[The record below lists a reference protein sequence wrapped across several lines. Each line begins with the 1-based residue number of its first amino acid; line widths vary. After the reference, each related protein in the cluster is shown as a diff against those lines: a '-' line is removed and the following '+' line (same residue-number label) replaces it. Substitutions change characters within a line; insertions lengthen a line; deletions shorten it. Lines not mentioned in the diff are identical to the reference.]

1 MKYLFEK
8 KFTNNSSKT
17 LNKCQK
23 LALKETVETFGKAVS
38 FHTFASPMEE
48 IQTYAK
54 ILEGA
59 EALFMKYGIR
69 SVTMDDIARHL
80 AVSKKTL
87 YQHFADKDDL
97 VLKMSKDFLERAFNQ
112 YDVIALSS
120 KNPVEELSKI
130 SVCMKRDMEHMN
142 PSMLFDLQK
151 YHPKA
156 WNLWSEHKGKVI
168 SQSVMRII
176 RKGIE
181 DGYFRPEV
189 KPEIMAVIRIV
200 LLENAFNDEM
210 FPRERYSLVDVQSQ
224 LFDLF
229 VHGLCTEK
237 GKKLYQKYKENTQI
251 TNQPNEAVL

>member
-1 MKYLFEK
+1 MAF
-8 KFTNNSSKT
+8 
-17 LNKCQK
+17 
-23 LALKETVETFGKAVS
+23 KETVETFDKANS
-38 FHTFASPMEE
+38 FHTFAAPMDEL
-48 IQTYAK
+48 QTYDK

-87 YQHFADKDDL
+87 YQHFADKEDL
-97 VLKMSKDFLERAFNQ
+97 VYKMSETFLERAFNQ
-112 YDVIALSS
+112 YDAIAHSS
-120 KNPVEELSKI
+120 KNSIEELSKI
-130 SVCMKRDMEHMN
+130 SVCMRRDMEHMN

-151 YHPKA
+151 YHPRA
-156 WNLWSEHKGKVI
+156 WNLWSRYKGKVI
-168 SQSVMRII
+168 SESIMRNI
-176 RKGIE
+176 RRGIE
-181 DGYFRPEV
+181 DGYFRPEI

-200 LLENAFNDEM
+200 LIENAFDDQL
-210 FPRERYSLVDVQSQ
+210 FPRERFSLADVQSQ